1 MNIEDMKL
9 ANCMLDG
16 TPILVMS
23 SDDRLYN
30 LTAGL
35 EAAKAKPA
43 STTDELLKE
52 KYRPELLTAAWS
64 AAKTTPRLEGRVTF
78 RPSVISPEKIVVVG
92 LNYRKHALEA
102 KMPIPEV
109 PLLFGKFNNSL
120 AAHGQEIRLPVDQD
134 DYLDYEAELVIVIGR
149 TARNVGEN
157 EALDYVCGYTVGND
171 LSARKLQMRTS
182 QWMLG
187 KTLDHFGPIGPFLVG
202 RNAVPDPNNLK
213 IECSVNGK
221 TMQSSTTTDMIFSC
235 KQVVSYISRYITLV
249 PGDIIFTGTPEG
261 VAGGYPA
268 GKQPWLVPGD
278 KVDVT
283 IEGLGTLSNVMS

>member
-1 MNIEDMKL
+1 MKIEDMKL
-9 ANCMLDG
+9 ANCILDA
-16 TPILVMS
+16 TPVLVMS
-23 SDDRLYN
+23 SEDKLYN
-30 LTAGL
+30 LTAGF
-35 EAAKAKPA
+35 KAVKVEPV
-43 STTDELLKE
+43 STTDELLKVQ
-52 KYRPELLTAAWS
+52 YRPEVLMAACG
-64 AAKTTPRLEGRVTF
+64 AAKMNSPVEGKVTF
-78 RPSVISPEKIVVVG
+78 RPSVINPQKIVVVG
-92 LNYRKHALEA
+92 LNYRKHAAEA

-120 AAHGQEIRLPVDQD
+120 AAHGQEIRLPIDQD

-149 TARNVGEN
+149 TAKNVTEE

-171 LSARKLQMRTS
+171 ISARKLQMRTS

-187 KTLDHFGPIGPFLVG
+187 KTLDQFAPIGPFLVG
-202 RNAVPDPNNLK
+202 RSAVPDPNNLK

-221 TMQSSTTTDMIFSC
+221 TLQSSTTTDMIFSC
-235 KQVVSYISRYITLV
+235 REVVSYISRYITLV

-268 GKQPWLVPGD
+268 GQQPWLVPGD

-283 IEGLGTLSNVMS
+283 IERLGTLSNVMR